1 MKHAMWLILLVVTLG
16 VSQTTLAGDH
26 GYRYSRGI
34 GLNGLAAPSCG
45 WVCETCP
52 PVGYMPARPMMAP
65 TFMGMHPQ
73 RLGWHH
79 GAMVDPGPP
88 SAAITYPY
96 YTVRGPRDFFQ
107 KNPTPIG
114 P

>member
-1 MKHAMWLILLVVTLG
+1 MKHAMWMILLVVGLG
-16 VSQTTLAGDH
+16 VAQSAMAGDH

-34 GLNGLAAPSCG
+34 GLSGLAAPRCGFICESCAPG
-45 WVCETCP
+45 SNF
-52 PVGYMPARPMMAP
+52 MPAARAPIGLGTRPWG
-65 TFMGMHPQ
+65 MGM
-73 RLGWHH
+73 HH

-88 SAAITYPY
+88 TGAITYPY

-107 KNPTPIG
+107 KYPTPIG